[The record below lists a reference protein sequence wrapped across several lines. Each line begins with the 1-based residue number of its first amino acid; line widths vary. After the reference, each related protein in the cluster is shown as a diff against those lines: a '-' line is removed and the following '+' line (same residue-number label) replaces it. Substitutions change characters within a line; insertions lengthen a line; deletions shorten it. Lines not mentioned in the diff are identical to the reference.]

1 MATIKTEVIHQDH
14 RKTIRARSDLL
25 QLLRDHLSTTQ
36 INDAHHLLHRARPTN
51 TNETTAHLSDQRRIQ
66 INDHHPMDLTLINRA
81 TLHPTPLPSS
91 AITADAS
98 ATIRAIAP
106 TQDPTKTIAHPTRNV
121 QPTTKTLLLAINNAL
136 TLLLTLVKTPKILQY
151 TITKLSKLLPLIT
164 LMINQTTSH
173 GPIPTYLR

>member
-1 MATIKTEVIHQDH
+1 
-14 RKTIRARSDLL
+14 
-25 QLLRDHLSTTQ
+25 
-36 INDAHHLLHRARPTN
+36 
-51 TNETTAHLSDQRRIQ
+51 
-66 INDHHPMDLTLINRA
+66 MDLTSINRA

-98 ATIRAIAP
+98 ATIRATVP
-106 TQDPTKTIAHPTRNV
+106 TRAKTIVHPTRNV
-121 QPTTKTLLLAINNAL
+121 QPTMKTLLLAINNVL
-136 TLLLTLVKTPKILQY
+136 TLSLTLVKTPKIIQD

>member
-1 MATIKTEVIHQDH
+1 
-14 RKTIRARSDLL
+14 
-25 QLLRDHLSTTQ
+25 
-36 INDAHHLLHRARPTN
+36 
-51 TNETTAHLSDQRRIQ
+51 
-66 INDHHPMDLTLINRA
+66 MDLTSINRA

-98 ATIRAIAP
+98 ATIRATVP
-106 TQDPTKTIAHPTRNV
+106 TRAKTIAHPTRNV
-121 QPTTKTLLLAINNAL
+121 QPTMKTLLLAINNVL
-136 TLLLTLVKTPKILQY
+136 TLSLTLVKTPKIIQD

>member
-1 MATIKTEVIHQDH
+1 
-14 RKTIRARSDLL
+14 
-25 QLLRDHLSTTQ
+25 
-36 INDAHHLLHRARPTN
+36 
-51 TNETTAHLSDQRRIQ
+51 
-66 INDHHPMDLTLINRA
+66 MDLTSINRA

-98 ATIRAIAP
+98 ATIRATVP

-121 QPTTKTLLLAINNAL
+121 QPTMKTLHLAINNAL
-136 TLLLTLVKTPKILQY
+136 TLLLTLVKTPKIIQD

-164 LMINQTTSH
+164 WMINQTTPH